1 MTKIKANPDSNGKIT
16 FQYTLMD
23 HISYVGVK
31 GINSK
36 TGEEIYYRPVEIVTV
51 WGQISR
57 TSFTHRF
64 TIIGIVICALVHI
77 LVLCRKHA
85 RRGYKPLEE
94 DG

>member
-1 MTKIKANPDSNGKIT
+1 
-16 FQYTLMD
+16 
-23 HISYVGVK
+23 
-31 GINSK
+31 
-36 TGEEIYYRPVEIVTV
+36 VTI

-64 TIIGIVICALVHI
+64 TIIGIALCALCHI

-85 RRGYKPLEE
+85 RKGYKPLEE